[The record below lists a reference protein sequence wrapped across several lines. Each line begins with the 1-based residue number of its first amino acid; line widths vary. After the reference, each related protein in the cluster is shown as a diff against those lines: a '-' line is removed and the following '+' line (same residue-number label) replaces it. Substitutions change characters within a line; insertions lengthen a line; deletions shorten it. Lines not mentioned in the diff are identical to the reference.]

1 MRIRQRPFACLLLLS
16 LLAPALTWA
25 QERFLRGEVVSL
37 GTQGDKSPEKGVE
50 VILKEVGNTTTTND
64 YGIFRLKL
72 SDELKAGWR
81 VTLGVSKQGWVI
93 YAPLEGEVYIPANLT
108 EVIKVQLLPMGSL
121 ELLKN
126 RTLIEKFIQDLA
138 EQSKRPTTPEGRPEP
153 LDLGR
158 AIKDWAVKYGFSA
171 QQAREEIDKWI
182 AEVKANEEDLYKLGL
197 AAFAEKQFR
206 KASELFTQSAEQHA
220 RQLEAVRRE
229 ERSLV
234 EKTVRDYR
242 LAGDAHSQ
250 ETRFA
255 EALQA
260 YERALTYVTRDADP
274 QLWAAVQVDIGGAHQ
289 QLGIRTADEAIH
301 HHLTR
306 AVAAYRQALE
316 VYTRATLPQD
326 WATTQNNLGLVLW
339 AQGERTAG
347 EAGTALLA
355 EAVAA
360 YRQAL
365 EVYTRATLPQD
376 WAMTQNNLGIVLR
389 AQGERTAGEAGTA
402 LLAEAVAA
410 YRQALEV
417 RTRAT
422 LPQDWATT
430 QNNLGVV
437 LWAQGERTAGEAG
450 TALLAEAV
458 AAYRQALEVHT
469 RATLPQHW
477 ARTQNNLARAAFLL
491 KDWSTAVDSYTN
503 VLQLYPADEEAY
515 QRASWLSHEVLFAF
529 PDAFALNQRWL
540 ERHPD
545 DLNVLS
551 DFAEKHFTTGRF
563 AACAERLTAL
573 LARPDVQPGV
583 AAALRVLT
591 IPTLLALRQPAQVPA
606 AIDALLAHV
615 TAQTDDFRV
624 TWSFEGVKHFI
635 GQHDGLAP
643 YRPWLQQ
650 FFNAVQAER
659 REALVTGLQAA
670 RQAFAGKN

>member
-260 YERALTYVTRDADP
+260 YERALTYVTRDAAP

-289 QLGIRTADEAIH
+289 ELGIRTADEAIH

-306 AVAAYRQALE
+306 AVAAYRQALEVYTRATLPQDWAMTQNNLGIVLWAQGKRTAGEAGTALLAEAVAAYRQALE

-365 EVYTRATLPQD
+365 EVR
-376 WAMTQNNLGIVLR
+376 
-389 AQGERTAGEAGTA
+389 
-402 LLAEAVAA
+402 
-410 YRQALEV
+410 
-417 RTRAT
+417 
-422 LPQDWATT
+422 
-430 QNNLGVV
+430 
-437 LWAQGERTAGEAG
+437 
-450 TALLAEAV
+450 
-458 AAYRQALEVHT
+458 T

-477 ARTQNNLARAAFLL
+477 ARTQKNLARAAFLL

-670 RQAFAGKN
+670 RQAFADKN